1 MFFKKK
7 VEKNLVVREFCRI
20 FVVLIYYAL
29 WLSIIFNPKK
39 RKQQGIRLC

>member
-1 MFFKKK
+1 MFFLKK

-29 WLSIIFNPKK
+29 WLSITFNPKK
-39 RKQQGIRLC
+39 RSQQDIKPC